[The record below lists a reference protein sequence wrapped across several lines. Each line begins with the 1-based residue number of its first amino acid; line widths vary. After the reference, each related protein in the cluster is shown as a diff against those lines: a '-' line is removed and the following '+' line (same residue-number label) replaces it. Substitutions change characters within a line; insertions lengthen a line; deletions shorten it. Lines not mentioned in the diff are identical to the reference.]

1 MNFSPSNKRLR
12 LVATPAAK
20 AEAAPGDIKIDGLRK
35 IFRGKRSDT
44 VALENIDLTVGK
56 GEFMSI
62 VGPSGCGKSTLM
74 RLIAGLLPA
83 SGGKITIDGREVKG
97 PYTDIG
103 IVFQNSVLLE
113 WRSIIGNVLLQIEM
127 RDLKPIAQYRARAM
141 ELLSAVGLG
150 GFANSYPFELS
161 GGMQQRASIVRALIH
176 DPPRLLMDEPFGAL
190 DALTREQMR
199 IDLEDLWLAT
209 GKTVVFITHSIE
221 EAVLLS
227 DRVVVMSARPGT
239 IDRIIDIPLPRPRG
253 LAARQRPEF
262 VKLCAEITQIFLNRG
277 VLTNRSNLRTGT
289 LGLTK

>member
-1 MNFSPSNKRLR
+1 
-12 LVATPAAK
+12 
-20 AEAAPGDIKIDGLRK
+20 
-35 IFRGKRSDT
+35 
-44 VALENIDLTVGK
+44 
-56 GEFMSI
+56 
-62 VGPSGCGKSTLM
+62 
-74 RLIAGLLPA
+74 
-83 SGGKITIDGREVKG
+83 
-97 PYTDIG
+97 
-103 IVFQNSVLLE
+103 
-113 WRSIIGNVLLQIEM
+113 
-127 RDLKPIAQYRARAM
+127 
-141 ELLSAVGLG
+141 
-150 GFANSYPFELS
+150 
-161 GGMQQRASIVRALIH
+161 MQQRASIERALIH